1 MNEQK
6 KTELLG
12 MGQTELEDFVVS
24 ISEPRF
30 RARQLYKWI
39 YQKQTSSF
47 YDMSDIPRDLRFKL
61 DDIAQISIPRFLKQR
76 VSHDGTRKFLLEMN
90 DKKRIETVIIPQTH
104 EKNTQYTVCISS
116 QVGCPIGCAFCATG
130 AGGFQRNLL
139 AYEIAGQVLSSRRE
153 LAKRL
158 KRYEPDLIT
167 NVVYMG
173 MGEPL
178 LNYDEMIKSVYMLN
192 EHNGI
197 NIGQRHITISTAGEV
212 TGIKKLLQEDLQVTL
227 AISLHACDNELR
239 NELVPINK
247 KYPLEMLLD
256 AVREYSEKSN
266 RRVTFEYV
274 LLDEVNIRK
283 KDAEAMIKLLKPIL
297 ANVNLIPYNE
307 VSGLDF
313 KRPSNHR
320 INQFYQWLTAGGLN
334 VTLREERGTDIE
346 AACGQLAAKKDRQS

>member
-1 MNEQK
+1 MTDQK
-6 KTELLG
+6 KIELLG
-12 MGQTELEDFVVS
+12 MNQTELEDFAVN
-24 ISEPRF
+24 IAEPKF
-30 RARQLYKWI
+30 RGRQLYKWI
-39 YQKQTSSF
+39 YQKQTASF
-47 YDMSDIPRDLRFKL
+47 YEMSDIPRDLRFKL

-76 VSHDGTRKFLLEMN
+76 VSQDGTRKFLLEMN
-90 DKKRIETVIIPQTH
+90 DKKRVETVIIPQTH

-158 KRYEPDLIT
+158 KRNEIDLIT

-212 TGIKKLLQEDLQVTL
+212 SGINRLLQEDLQVTL

-247 KYPLEMLLD
+247 KYPLEVLLD
-256 AVREYSEKSN
+256 AAREYSKKSN

-274 LLDEVNIRK
+274 LLDEVNTRK
-283 KDAEAMIKLLKPIL
+283 KDAEAVIRLLKPIL

-334 VTLREERGTDIE
+334 VTLREERGSDIE
-346 AACGQLAAKKDRQS
+346 AACGQLAAKKDR